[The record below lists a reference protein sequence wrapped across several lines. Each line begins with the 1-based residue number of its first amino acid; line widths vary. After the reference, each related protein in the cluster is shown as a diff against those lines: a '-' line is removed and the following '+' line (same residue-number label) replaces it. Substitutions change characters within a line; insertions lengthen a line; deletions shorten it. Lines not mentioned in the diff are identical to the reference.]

1 MRIDTNQDGVT
12 SVIVTAWVKKK
23 EGHRCPF
30 CGKKYPGYDQGSRK
44 MRQQRALDMYG
55 LLSLLR
61 QKKIASYAAS
71 MVYSIQQSYGPMGR
85 RFTKDF
91 DMTVAWRAFPLPR
104 KAVKEYLRID
114 WETEAEQIYS
124 SSMTLAVSSSDSA
137 FSRVSSYEELSS
149 SDAFNRISF
158 I

>member
-1 MRIDTNQDGVT
+1 MRIDTNQDELT
-12 SVIVTAWVKKK
+12 SVIVTARVKKK

-71 MVYSIQQSYGPMGR
+71 MAYSIQQSHGHMGQPFHEGFR
-85 RFTKDF
+85 QDGS
-91 DMTVAWRAFPLPR
+91 MAGLPS
-104 KAVKEYLRID
+104 L
-114 WETEAEQIYS
+114 Q
-124 SSMTLAVSSSDSA
+124 
-137 FSRVSSYEELSS
+137 
-149 SDAFNRISF
+149 
-158 I
+158 

>member
-1 MRIDTNQDGVT
+1 MRIDTNQDEFT
-12 SVIVTAWVKKK
+12 SVIITERVKRK
-23 EGHRCPF
+23 EPHRCPF

-149 SDAFNRISF
+149 RYAFNRISF